1 MCEHGTVFTLGLLT
15 AHPLCDRPALVPDV
29 VRSAIEALGW
39 MDAVGVVE
47 IDPAVSDTAATRAAF
62 ELDPWT
68 LANCVV
74 VAGSRSG
81 QERIA
86 ACVALATTR
95 VDVNRIVRKRLDVRS
110 ASFLPMERA
119 VEETGMEYGGITPV
133 GPPGSWSLYVDARV
147 IQQPV
152 VIVGSGIRASK
163 LVLPGAL
170 LAELP
175 GAEVVDDLAL
185 ELPRE

>member
-1 MCEHGTVFTLGLLT
+1 MGTVYTLGLLT
-15 AHPLCDRPALVPDV
+15 AHPLSERPELLPDA

-39 MDAVGVVE
+39 MDAVGIAE
-47 IDPAVSDTAATRAAF
+47 IDPAVSDTAATQAAF

-74 VAGSRSG
+74 VGGSRSG

-95 VDVNRIVRKRLDVRS
+95 VDVNRAVRKRLDVRS
-110 ASFLPMERA
+110 ASFLPMDRA

-133 GPPGSWSLYVDARV
+133 GLPKSWSLYVDARV

-163 LVLPGAL
+163 LVLPGRL
-170 LAELP
+170 LADIP

-185 ELPRE
+185 ELPRD